1 MGGLAGRMPLTFI
14 TFLAGGL
21 SLAGFPLLTAGFWS
35 KDGILTSAFHS
46 STAVFV
52 MLAVSALLTAFYVA
66 RQLTLV
72 FFGPPRTGAAA
83 HAAEPSRWMLVPL
96 GVLALFAVAAGWA
109 GIPKDFPI
117 VGGLIPDWIGRLMA
131 QAGALTPATIARLM
145 ETRSP
150 ICCTLVVPETP
161 PFAVAVLAVSVAVSL
176 GGLFLGWLTYRRF
189 RAGQKDPLETAL
201 GPVYRFLQAGC
212 RFDDLYRIVFVAPV
226 RWIADVLVSEWIDHR
241 ILDGF
246 LHAIGRGAAGLGR
259 ALRRW
264 IDLPL
269 INGGADRL
277 AEETK
282 RTGGELR
289 ALQAGRVQE
298 YLLIGLIAFA
308 ACGAALLYRMMTIP

>member
-1 MGGLAGRMPLTFI
+1 MPLTFI

-35 KDGILTSAFHS
+35 KDAILTSAFHS

-52 MLAVSALLTAFYVA
+52 VLAVAALLTAFYIA

-72 FFGPPRTGAAA
+72 FLGSPRTGAAE

-96 GVLALFAVAAGWA
+96 GALALFAVAAGWA

-117 VGGLIPDWIGRLMA
+117 VGGIIPDWISRLVA
-131 QAGALTPATIARLM
+131 PAGALTPQTITRLM
-145 ETRSP
+145 ETRLP
-150 ICCTLVVPETP
+150 ICCTLVAPETP
-161 PFAVAVLAVSVAVSL
+161 PFAAGVLAVSILVSL
-176 GGLFLGWLTYRRF
+176 GGLFIGWLTYRNY
-189 RAGQKDPLETAL
+189 RAGQKDPLEIAL
-201 GPVYRFLQAGC
+201 GPVHGFLQAGC
-212 RFDDLYRIVFVAPV
+212 RFDDLYRIVFVAPAQ
-226 RWIADVLVSEWIDHR
+226 WFADVVVSEWIDHR
-241 ILDGF
+241 ILDGI
-246 LHAIGRGAAGLGR
+246 LRAVGRAAAGLGR

-277 AEETK
+277 ADETK

-289 ALQAGRVQE
+289 ALQSGRVQE
-298 YLLIGLIAFA
+298 YLLIGLVAFA
-308 ACGAALLYRMMTIP
+308 ACGAALLYRMMTMP